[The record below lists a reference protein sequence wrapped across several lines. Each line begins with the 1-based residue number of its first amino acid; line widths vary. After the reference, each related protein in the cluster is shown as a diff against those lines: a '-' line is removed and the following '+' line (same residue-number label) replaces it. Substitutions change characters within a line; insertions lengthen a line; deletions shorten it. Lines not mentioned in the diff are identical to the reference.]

1 MPCVRCRYEL
11 RGAEALGRCPE
22 CGLAVATSLAA
33 CTDPGLRRLVALR
46 HPARIAW
53 LLIVVAAAQFL
64 CVMLQL
70 AAPMLAAAT
79 LLSGMT
85 ETFSHRVRF
94 WGWAISAV
102 ATAIATGCSRLCVD
116 RSEGPLRSELGR
128 WHGMLTVGLG
138 AWSLAAAGA
147 AFAAF
152 QAPFLPDVWR
162 SALPWIGVAT
172 QLPGMAMTLGGF
184 SVLLG
189 VAGRRTGV
197 LAEATSARQAASMV
211 NAVAAMTL
219 VASLA
224 MYWLRDRRDADWMQ
238 FLHITLLAACGCLGG
253 LLLLGSAYLLSN
265 AWLVARG
272 LFAPPPRLEEM
283 LTPD

>member
-1 MPCVRCRYEL
+1 MLCVRCRYEL

-22 CGLAVATSLAA
+22 CGLAVATSLAT

-46 HPARIAW
+46 HPDRIGW
-53 LLIVVAAAQFL
+53 LVIVVGVSQFL

-79 LLSGMT
+79 LLNGMT

-94 WGWAISAV
+94 WGWATSAMV
-102 ATAIATGCSRLCVD
+102 VAIAAGCSRLCID
-116 RSEGPLRSELGR
+116 RSERPLRAELGR
-128 WHGMLTVGLG
+128 WHDMLTVGLW
-138 AWSLAAAGA
+138 AWSLAAGGA

-152 QAPFLPDVWR
+152 QAPFLPDMWR
-162 SALPWIGVAT
+162 SAMPWIGVAT
-172 QLPGMAMTLGGF
+172 QLPGMAMALGGF

-189 VAGRRTGV
+189 IAGRRTGV
-197 LAEATSARQAASMV
+197 LTEAASARQAVRTV

-219 VASLA
+219 VSSLA

-238 FLHITLLAACGCLGG
+238 FLHITLLAASACLAG

-283 LTPD
+283 LTED